1 MKSISALAIV
11 SIIAI
16 LLAIGLVYIVVKPPS
31 FLKTTTTSIMTSYI
45 PTTETITKTSI
56 SATTYIITTIYT
68 TTYTHP
74 TTITQTITQTI
85 TFTYVPTEKLE
96 IPYAD
101 FHELTSSEG
110 TTILTLLFYVINK
123 NYSEI
128 YIDPYRNIT
137 IRGKG
142 ILNEH
147 PKYQRWYLGGLHQT
161 KPFTFLGSP
170 SKTFDPVNDCN
181 CYVNIMP
188 KGYHDLPS
196 EFDPK
201 EIKHGQNYTVSFD
214 YRVIYINGTW
224 NDWKTFTFNITYT
237 GKDLG

>member
-31 FLKTTTTSIMTSYI
+31 FLKTTTTSYI
-45 PTTETITKTSI
+45 PTTEIITETSI
-56 SATTYIITTIYT
+56 SATTYIITTTYA
-68 TTYTHP
+68 TTYTTLSTYP

-85 TFTYVPTEKLE
+85 TFTIIPTEKLE
-96 IPYAD
+96 IPWISFKHGVWSD
-101 FHELTSSEG
+101 GSISLDLE
-110 TTILTLLFYVINK
+110 FYIINK

-128 YIDPYRNIT
+128 YIDPHRNVT
-137 IRGKG
+137 IRGRG

-147 PKYQRWYLGGLHQT
+147 PKYQEWYVGTSDQT
-161 KPFTFLGSP
+161 KPFTFSGFP
-170 SKTFDPVNDCN
+170 SATLDFETNCN
-181 CYVNIMP
+181 FYMEIMP
-188 KGYHDLPS
+188 EEYN
-196 EFDPK
+196 PK
-201 EIKHGQNYTVSFD
+201 EIKHGQVYTVSFD

-224 NDWKTFTFNITYT
+224 SDWKTFTFNVTYT

>member
-31 FLKTTTTSIMTSYI
+31 FLKTTTTSYI
-45 PTTETITKTSI
+45 PITERITETSI
-56 SATTYIITTIYT
+56 STTTFATTYYITTIYT
-68 TTYTHP
+68 TTYTTLSTYP

-85 TFTYVPTEKLE
+85 TFTIIPTEKLE
-96 IPYAD
+96 IPHAD
-101 FHELTSSEG
+101 FSHLEG
-110 TTILTLLFYVINK
+110 YYGSISLRLLFYVINK

-128 YIDPYRNIT
+128 YIDPHRNIT
-137 IRGKG
+137 IRGRG

-147 PKYQRWYLGGLHQT
+147 PKYKRWYLGTSYQT
-161 KPFTFLGSP
+161 EPFTFSGSP
-170 SKTFDPVNDCN
+170 SKTLDIGIDCN
-181 CYVNIMP
+181 CYVMIDPPEYN
-188 KGYHDLPS
+188 
-196 EFDPK
+196 PK
-201 EIKHGQNYTVSFD
+201 EIKHGQVYTVSFD

-224 NDWKTFTFNITYT
+224 SDWKTFTFNITYT

>member
-16 LLAIGLVYIVVKPPS
+16 LLAIGLIYIVVKPPS

-45 PTTETITKTSI
+45 PTTEISI
-56 SATTYIITTIYT
+56 SATTYIITTTYA
-68 TTYTHP
+68 TTYTTLSTYP

-85 TFTYVPTEKLE
+85 TFTIIPAEKIE
-96 IPYAD
+96 IPWISFED
-101 FHELTSSEG
+101 LTWYSGKIS
-110 TTILTLLFYVINK
+110 LRLHFYIINK

-128 YIDPYRNIT
+128 YIDPHRNVT
-137 IRGKG
+137 IRGRG

-147 PKYQRWYLGGLHQT
+147 PRYQEWYVGTSDQT
-161 KPFTFLGSP
+161 EPFTFSGSP
-170 SKTFDPVNDCN
+170 SATLDFATNCNFYTMIDPDEYNA
-181 CYVNIMP
+181 
-188 KGYHDLPS
+188 
-196 EFDPK
+196 K
-201 EIKHGQNYTVSFD
+201 EIKHGQVYTVSFD

-224 NDWKTFTFNITYT
+224 SDWKTFTFNITYT

>member
-16 LLAIGLVYIVVKPPS
+16 LLAIGLIYIIVKPPS

-45 PTTETITKTSI
+45 PTTEIITETSI
-56 SATTYIITTIYT
+56 STITYIITTTYA
-68 TTYTHP
+68 TTYTTLSTYP

-85 TFTYVPTEKLE
+85 TFTYVPTEKIE
-96 IPYAD
+96 IANAYFKD
-101 FHELTSSEG
+101 LVWSSG
-110 TTILTLLFYVINK
+110 KITLSLCFEVYNK

-128 YIDPYRNIT
+128 YVDPNRNIT
-137 IRGKG
+137 IRGRG

-147 PKYQRWYLGGLHQT
+147 PRYFYHWVKDVVIE
-161 KPFTFLGSP
+161 KNPFILSGSP
-170 SKTFDPVNDCN
+170 NSDQYAECSAQVNVGEYN
-181 CYVNIMP
+181 
-188 KGYHDLPS
+188 
-196 EFDPK
+196 PK
-201 EIKHGQNYTVSFD
+201 EIKHGQVYTISFD

-224 NDWKTFTFNITYT
+224 SDWKTFTFNITYT

>member
-45 PTTETITKTSI
+45 PTTETISETSFI
-56 SATTYIITTIYT
+56 PTTYIITTTYA
-68 TTYTHP
+68 TTYTYP

-85 TFTYVPTEKLE
+85 TFTIIPTEKLE
-96 IPYAD
+96 IPWIS
-101 FHELTSSEG
+101 FEHLTWSDGS
-110 TTILTLLFYVINK
+110 ISLRLYFYIINK

-128 YIDPYRNIT
+128 YIDPHRNVT
-137 IRGKG
+137 IRGRG

-147 PKYQRWYLGGLHQT
+147 PRYQEWYVGTSDQT
-161 KPFTFLGSP
+161 KPFTFSGFP
-170 SKTFDPVNDCN
+170 SATLDFETNCN
-181 CYVNIMP
+181 FYMEIMP
-188 KGYHDLPS
+188 EEYN
-196 EFDPK
+196 PK
-201 EIKHGQNYTVSFD
+201 EIKHGQVYTVSFD

-224 NDWKTFTFNITYT
+224 SDWKTFTFNVTYT